1 MNEPSYP
8 ILFRGDTTDFTTN
21 GMGRLTDCISSYVNE
36 SLNGGYECTV
46 TYPKNGKHAG
56 DIRQKRFLLIKPNE
70 TSDKQAFRIYK
81 IEETSDGQRMVVR
94 GQHRSYDLSGY
105 PVKPFKATGITS
117 SLSGL
122 VTNSMVT
129 NPYSTWTNL
138 TNERTIFN
146 LTEPRSFRA
155 CLGGVEGSI
164 LQMFKC
170 EFEWDN
176 LTVKVWNER
185 GSDNGVTIR
194 YGKNLEKFVNVRTTE
209 SAYSGCIAYWKD
221 SEGKKI
227 VYGDVRKITLAEDD
241 GGTNLNFP
249 TSRIFVLDASAD
261 VGDDFEKKTATEK
274 KTLLNNRADEYMEDN
289 NFGTPYLDTVTVNF
303 VPLWQTEEYKDVAS
317 LEQVSLGDYVTVI
330 YGRFNFKTRVVE
342 YTYDSIKGRYT
353 SITLGTKQATFSS
366 TIQQTTASSTIG
378 GSSTDLNRA
387 ISEFASNAVFEEGI
401 TISDGSKSMR
411 IGIKPVG
418 TYSNTFAVNGFVTS
432 GGNTV
437 VLYVPLL
444 TALMSITV
452 NSLKASIRHIG
463 GGYIGGSENANLK
476 SYITDCT
483 YMANQNMLRIYLTNN
498 DNNGWGVT
506 NNTPVSGTIDLNYTV
521 LSSDK
526 YRGKKLSILGDSIST
541 YAGYI
546 PEGQSAFYNGSNCGV
561 TSVNQTWWMRIINTL
576 GMTLE
581 VNNSWGG
588 GRVSKTRSTYTEESS
603 GIYRAD
609 KLGTDPD
616 VIIAYLGIN
625 DFNGEVSTTV
635 FSNSY
640 EQMIDNML
648 AAYPDAEIFCA
659 TLPPCERNGS
669 IGDPEINDDG
679 VYLSEY
685 NQIIRNAVLAKGV
698 KLADF
703 ADCGITYNTLSRYMG
718 DWEDST
724 QRALHPNAEGMAL
737 IAEQAIT
744 NMLE

>member
-1 MNEPSYP
+1 MNEFLDYP

-36 SLNGGYECTV
+36 SLNGIYECTV

-105 PVKPFKATGITS
+105 PVEPFKATGITS

-122 VTNSMVT
+122 VSNSMVT

-209 SAYSGCIAYWKD
+209 SAYSGCIAFWKD

-274 KTLLNNRADEYMEDN
+274 KTILNNRADEYMEDN

-342 YTYDSIKGRYT
+342 YTYESIKGRYT

-366 TIQQTTASSTIG
+366 TIQQTTASSTIS

-387 ISEFASNAVFEEGI
+387 ISEFASNAIF
-401 TISDGSKSMR
+401 D
-411 IGIKPVG
+411 PH
-418 TYSNTFAVNGFVTS
+418 YS
-432 GGNTV
+432 
-437 VLYVPLL
+437 
-444 TALMSITV
+444 
-452 NSLKASIRHIG
+452 
-463 GGYIGGSENANLK
+463 
-476 SYITDCT
+476 
-483 YMANQNMLRIYLTNN
+483 
-498 DNNGWGVT
+498 
-506 NNTPVSGTIDLNYTV
+506 
-521 LSSDK
+521 
-526 YRGKKLSILGDSIST
+526 SILWKANFS
-541 YAGYI
+541 
-546 PEGQSAFYNGSNCGV
+546 CH
-561 TSVNQTWWMRIINTL
+561 L
-576 GMTLE
+576 LE
-581 VNNSWGG
+581 V
-588 GRVSKTRSTYTEESS
+588 K
-603 GIYRAD
+603 
-609 KLGTDPD
+609 
-616 VIIAYLGIN
+616 
-625 DFNGEVSTTV
+625 
-635 FSNSY
+635 
-640 EQMIDNML
+640 
-648 AAYPDAEIFCA
+648 
-659 TLPPCERNGS
+659 
-669 IGDPEINDDG
+669 
-679 VYLSEY
+679 
-685 NQIIRNAVLAKGV
+685 
-698 KLADF
+698 
-703 ADCGITYNTLSRYMG
+703 
-718 DWEDST
+718 
-724 QRALHPNAEGMAL
+724 
-737 IAEQAIT
+737 
-744 NMLE
+744 